1 MQTAQ
6 VKSVLVSRIQPPS
19 LEELRRRLEGRGT
32 ETPEKIEMRLARA
45 EEEMTYAPRFDRV
58 VVNDNLEKAEADTL
72 ALIRDFLSR

>member
-1 MQTAQ
+1 
-6 VKSVLVSRIQPPS
+6 
-19 LEELRRRLEGRGT
+19 
-32 ETPEKIEMRLARA
+32 MRLARA